1 MNWVKLPTWGP
12 WTPVLLWPLLL
23 SLKAPDQQPVE
34 ALQKNAN
41 IVKITLVCLSFGLI
55 FIVLAIMSTGYNSVV
70 LNGVNSG
77 DVRMQII
84 SEKKSRRAIY
94 NRSHNLR
101 GLKENTRVRWQSV
114 ILWEVWHSKGARNAL
129 PVEKYCWREIELL
142 YLQKLDLV
150 IKVFLTSVND
160 IIQRQKYCI
169 QFPLISPRTS
179 QRC

>member
-1 MNWVKLPTWGP
+1 M
-12 WTPVLLWPLLL
+12 LLWPLLL

-34 ALQKNAN
+34 ALQKNAD

-101 GLKENTRVRWQSV
+101 GLKEKMTICDFMGSY
-114 ILWEVWHSKGARNAL
+114 LWHSKGARNAL
-129 PVEKYCWREIELL
+129 PVEKYC
-142 YLQKLDLV
+142 
-150 IKVFLTSVND
+150 
-160 IIQRQKYCI
+160 
-169 QFPLISPRTS
+169 
-179 QRC
+179 

>member
-1 MNWVKLPTWGP
+1 M
-12 WTPVLLWPLLL
+12 LLWPLLL

-70 LNGVNSG
+70 LNEVNSG

-101 GLKENTRVRWQSV
+101 GLKENTRVR
-114 ILWEVWHSKGARNAL
+114 
-129 PVEKYCWREIELL
+129 
-142 YLQKLDLV
+142 
-150 IKVFLTSVND
+150 
-160 IIQRQKYCI
+160 
-169 QFPLISPRTS
+169 
-179 QRC
+179 